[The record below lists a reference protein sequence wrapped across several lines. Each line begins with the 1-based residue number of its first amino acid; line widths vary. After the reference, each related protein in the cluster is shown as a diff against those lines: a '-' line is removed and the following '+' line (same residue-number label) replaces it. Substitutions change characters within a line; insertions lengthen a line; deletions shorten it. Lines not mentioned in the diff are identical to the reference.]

1 MRADNLRVNNAT
13 NFNRFENGVDGRNL
27 RRKRR
32 RSTRRRHEC
41 SSAESDSCDYSYDD
55 DEGEATARQRR
66 AKKRQEKDR
75 NKETED
81 NSRKEEEDD
90 DDQSVSDDS
99 LEVIVVKK
107 SLEKKSEKVVSGRRS
122 KTPRECT
129 KETRVTKMHT
139 RSSTKTSRSGSKSK
153 TPDDDDPGAADRD
166 KSPSKEEKPSR
177 VLAEEA
183 GDDEGRLE
191 SRYQGDATDST
202 SQETVER
209 VVVTAMV
216 HKNQAP
222 DTPRSTLE
230 TAREKR
236 TIEIERTKGT
246 SRDASENENEISS
259 RKMDTEDGEERSP
272 QGVQKS
278 PDGKIRDGKAVTTI
292 HSGAKDARKEGTTD
306 DKVQGKKKTNKCKF
320 IIKSSNIFIKN
331 ITINILQKRRGI

>member
-1 MRADNLRVNNAT
+1 M
-13 NFNRFENGVDGRNL
+13 
-27 RRKRR
+27 
-32 RSTRRRHEC
+32 
-41 SSAESDSCDYSYDD
+41 
-55 DEGEATARQRR
+55 
-66 AKKRQEKDR
+66 
-75 NKETED
+75 D
-81 NSRKEEEDD
+81 NSRKEEDD

-129 KETRVTKMHT
+129 KETKVTKMHT

-153 TPDDDDPGAADRD
+153 TPDDDEPSAGTDRD

-177 VLAEEA
+177 ALDEEA
-183 GDDEGRLE
+183 GDDEERLE
-191 SRYQGDATDST
+191 SRYRGDATDST

-222 DTPRSTLE
+222 DTPRSTSE
-230 TAREKR
+230 TTGEKR
-236 TIEIERTKGT
+236 TIEIERTKET
-246 SRDASENENEISS
+246 SRDIDASENEILS
-259 RKMDTEDGEERSP
+259 RKMDMEDGEERSP
-272 QGVQKS
+272 QGIQKS
-278 PDGKIRDGKAVTTI
+278 PDGKIQNGRAVTTI
-292 HSGAKDARKEGTTD
+292 HSGAKDARKEETTD
-306 DKVQGKKKTNKCKF
+306 DKVQGKKKPNKCKF

>member
-1 MRADNLRVNNAT
+1 M
-13 NFNRFENGVDGRNL
+13 
-27 RRKRR
+27 
-32 RSTRRRHEC
+32 
-41 SSAESDSCDYSYDD
+41 
-55 DEGEATARQRR
+55 
-66 AKKRQEKDR
+66 
-75 NKETED
+75 
-81 NSRKEEEDD
+81 
-90 DDQSVSDDS
+90 
-99 LEVIVVKK
+99 KK

-153 TPDDDDPGAADRD
+153 TPDDDDPSAADRD
-166 KSPSKEEKPSR
+166 KSPSKGEKPSR

-183 GDDEGRLE
+183 GDGDEERLE

-222 DTPRSTLE
+222 DTPTLE

-246 SRDASENENEISS
+246 SRDIDASENENEILS
-259 RKMDTEDGEERSP
+259 RKMDMEDGEEGSP
-272 QGVQKS
+272 QRILKS
-278 PDGKIRDGKAVTTI
+278 PDGKIQDGKAVTTI
-292 HSGAKDARKEGTTD
+292 HSGAKDARKEETTD
-306 DKVQGKKKTNKCKF
+306 DKVQGKKKNKQMQ
-320 IIKSSNIFIKN
+320 IHY
-331 ITINILQKRRGI
+331 

>member
-1 MRADNLRVNNAT
+1 M
-13 NFNRFENGVDGRNL
+13 
-27 RRKRR
+27 
-32 RSTRRRHEC
+32 
-41 SSAESDSCDYSYDD
+41 
-55 DEGEATARQRR
+55 
-66 AKKRQEKDR
+66 
-75 NKETED
+75 
-81 NSRKEEEDD
+81 
-90 DDQSVSDDS
+90 
-99 LEVIVVKK
+99 KK

-153 TPDDDDPGAADRD
+153 TPDDDDPSAADRD
-166 KSPSKEEKPSR
+166 KSPSKGEKPSR

-183 GDDEGRLE
+183 GDDEERLE

-236 TIEIERTKGT
+236 TIEIERTKET
-246 SRDASENENEISS
+246 SRDIDASENENEILS
-259 RKMDTEDGEERSP
+259 RKMDMEDGEERSP
-272 QGVQKS
+272 QGILKS
-278 PDGKIRDGKAVTTI
+278 PDGKIQDGKAVTTI
-292 HSGAKDARKEGTTD
+292 HSGAKDARKEETTD

-320 IIKSSNIFIKN
+320 IIKSSSIFIKN
-331 ITINILQKRRGI
+331 ITIKTFCKNGEEFNTSFGKCVY